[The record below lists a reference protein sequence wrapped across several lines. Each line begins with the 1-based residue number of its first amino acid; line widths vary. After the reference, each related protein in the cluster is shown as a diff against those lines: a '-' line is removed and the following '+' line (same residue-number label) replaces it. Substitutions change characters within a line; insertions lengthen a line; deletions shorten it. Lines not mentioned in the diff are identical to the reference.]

1 MTTEEIPREFLVR
14 AYNNLK
20 KHYWSSDIDLELA
33 NPIRGVVIRAAARDM
48 LRKGSEPKKENH
60 PNSPRTTS
68 IPDVLK
74 PIPLDNKRRA
84 SGEREDD

>member
-1 MTTEEIPREFLVR
+1 MSEEIPREFLVR

-20 KHYWSSDIDLELA
+20 KDYWSSDIDLELA

-48 LRKGSEPKKENH
+48 LRKGSEPPKENTH
-60 PNSPRTTS
+60 NLPRTTS
-68 IPDVLK
+68 IPAVLK
-74 PIPLDNKRRA
+74 PMPLDNKRLA